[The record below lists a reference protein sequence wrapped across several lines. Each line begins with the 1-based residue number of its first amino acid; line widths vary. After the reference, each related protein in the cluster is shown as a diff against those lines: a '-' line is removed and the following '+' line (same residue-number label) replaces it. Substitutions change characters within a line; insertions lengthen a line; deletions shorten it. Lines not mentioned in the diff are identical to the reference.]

1 MIINPLFVLI
11 RAWLVTALCDGLFS
25 SALAA
30 LFYGSTVTKLWQ
42 GVASSILGKDAM
54 DGGTTPALIG
64 VLMHVGVALAWTTLF
79 FLMTMQSAWL
89 RKTIGTTSGMLAV
102 ACVYGPI
109 IWMTM
114 SLVLFPQL
122 YHRPTTINFRWWIQF
137 FGHMVFVALPI
148 VAMIRKG
155 ISQSVNAN

>member
-1 MIINPLFVLI
+1 MILNPLAVLI
-11 RAWLVTALCDGLFS
+11 RAWLVTAICDGLFS
-25 SALAA
+25 SILAA
-30 LFYGSTVTKLWQ
+30 FFYGSTVTKLWQ
-42 GVASSILGKDAM
+42 GVASALLGKDAI

-64 VLMHVGVALAWTTLF
+64 VLMHFGVALTWTTVFWLI
-79 FLMTMQSAWL
+79 TTQSAWL
-89 RKTIGTTSGMLAV
+89 RRTIATTPGMFAA

-122 YHRPTTINFRWWIQF
+122 YHRPTAINFRWWIQF

-148 VAMIRKG
+148 VAMIRGG
-155 ISQSVNAN
+155 ISQSSSTN